1 MHPASLLLREQRE
14 QPSGWMQV
22 SAAEGSMNVAQL
34 SEFRGILALVEQI
47 ISSTSSSLAF
57 FLRVCCRDELRRGNS
72 DTTHPPTNHAE
83 GNRRESSALS
93 PYARSCAQVSD
104 HVFAWRL
111 PQP

>member
-1 MHPASLLLREQRE
+1 MASSVAHLPGMVCILLACSSREQRE

-57 FLRVCCRDELRRGNS
+57 FFLVYAAVTNCGVETQIRPIHRRITPKGIGGNLL
-72 DTTHPPTNHAE
+72 H
-83 GNRRESSALS
+83 
-93 PYARSCAQVSD
+93 
-104 HVFAWRL
+104 
-111 PQP
+111 